1 MRREVEGY
9 GISSANEAE
18 VNAKKGVMRSDPD
31 IGGSA
36 TERYR
41 PLVAKIK
48 LDASRAAEIR
58 ANWKCVSCLEVDL
71 RVPWRVWGGV
81 QETEKPNRLESSFRC
96 DSVTRDSRP
105 TLQRWT
111 RRGGR
116 RLLKLKRGSRLRK
129 MGEWLDWK
137 R

>member
-71 RVPWRVWGGV
+71 RVP
-81 QETEKPNRLESSFRC
+81 
-96 DSVTRDSRP
+96 
-105 TLQRWT
+105 
-111 RRGGR
+111 
-116 RLLKLKRGSRLRK
+116 
-129 MGEWLDWK
+129 
-137 R
+137 